1 MGFACL
7 TSVFILAPLLE
18 CWKLPE
24 RGDRILCLI
33 FLISLTFRNTYLRFL
48 LFRNL
53 ALVIEK
59 NETPDSPI
67 NAKQSGA
74 FWEQR

>member
-18 CWKLPE
+18 CWKLPG
-24 RGDRILCLI
+24 RGDRILCLV
-33 FLISLTFRNTYLRFL
+33 FLISLTFRNTYLSSL
-48 LFRNL
+48 LLRNL

-59 NETPDSPI
+59 NETPESPI
-67 NAKQSGA
+67 NEKQTV
-74 FWEQR
+74 